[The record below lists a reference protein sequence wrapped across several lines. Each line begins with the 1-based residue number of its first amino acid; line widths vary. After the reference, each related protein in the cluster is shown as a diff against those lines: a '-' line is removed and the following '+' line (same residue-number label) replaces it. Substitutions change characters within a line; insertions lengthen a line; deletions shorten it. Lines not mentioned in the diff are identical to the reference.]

1 MSEHTLQER
10 LSHFALQ
17 GVSTPVGFVQFR
29 QAGHTTAHRT
39 LVLLHGIGSGSA
51 SWLAQLEAAALAPD
65 DTCVLAWEAP
75 GYGES
80 HAVTTEQPVAAE
92 YARHLWAWL
101 DALHIT
107 HPITLAGHSLGAL
120 MAASAAI
127 SQPTRVQ
134 QLLALSPAQ
143 GYGASSEEVRNQKRD
158 DRLHQLN
165 TLGPAGMAAKR
176 GSAMLSPKASEAHI
190 AFIQQVMAQVQVH
203 GYTQATHLLAQ
214 GDLLAD
220 LKQWTGPLT
229 IASGRADT
237 ITPMVNCQ
245 DLAQACHVAWH
256 DLGDVGHACALEG
269 ASAVN
274 ALLQLPN
281 ISKANP

>member
-1 MSEHTLQER
+1 MSEHPLQER

-17 GVSTPVGFVQFR
+17 GVTTPVGFVQFR
-29 QAGHTTAHRT
+29 QAGHTNAQRT

-80 HAVTTEQPVAAE
+80 QAVTTEQPVAAE

-127 SQPTRVQ
+127 SHPPRVQ
-134 QLLALSPAQ
+134 QLLVLSPAR
-143 GYGASSEEVRNQKRD
+143 GYGASSDEVRIQKRD

-237 ITPMVNCQ
+237 ITPMANCQ
-245 DLAQACHVAWH
+245 SLAQACHVAWH

-274 ALLQLPN
+274 ALLELQN
-281 ISKANP
+281 ISKATL